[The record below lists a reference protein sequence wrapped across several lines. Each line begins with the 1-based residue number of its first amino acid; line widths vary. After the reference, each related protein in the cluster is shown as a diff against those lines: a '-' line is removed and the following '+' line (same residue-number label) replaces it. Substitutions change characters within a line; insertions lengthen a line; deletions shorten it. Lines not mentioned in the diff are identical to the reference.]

1 MTAARAEAIL
11 YLLMFTAA
19 TVTAEEIL
27 RIRVSADL
35 EAVPAR
41 YLEEPV
47 SPDRQTAQRAALE
60 EAALVLGGMIYGW
73 DFQYEVGERS
83 RDIDERLVLSERG
96 RVAFADPRLTVT
108 DAEADSHKL
117 SVWIDYA
124 PDEAQARRLA
134 VWKTGDFKPVKGLGT
149 APLSAP
155 LEGKRAAL
163 EDAARAALRAYLRG
177 TERNRPKEARGAIVL
192 VAEPRY
198 WVESGRWTASARFRL
213 AVDELVPFA
222 VH

>member
-1 MTAARAEAIL
+1 MNFARALAASCA
-11 YLLMFTAA
+11 LLVVASAA
-19 TVTAEEIL
+19 AEEVL
-27 RIRVSADL
+27 RIRVSSDL

-47 SPDRQTAQRAALE
+47 APDREAAQRAALE
-60 EAALVLGGMIYGW
+60 EGTLVLGGMIYGW
-73 DFQYEVGERS
+73 KFEYEVGERARS
-83 RDIDERLVLSERG
+83 IDENFTLTEQG
-96 RVAFADPRLTVT
+96 RVTFGDPRLSVT
-108 DAEADSHKL
+108 DAQADSHKL
-117 SVWIDYA
+117 TVWMEYV
-124 PDEAQARRLA
+124 PDESQARRLA
-134 VWKTGDFKPVKGLGT
+134 SWKSSDFKPARGLGS
-149 APLSAP
+149 APLIAP

-213 AVDELVPFA
+213 VVDELVPFA
-222 VH
+222 VY